1 MIDWN
6 IEMHLIIICALHIST
21 AALMPSI
28 ARIFSSSK
36 KVLMAA
42 PFVSLRSIDNDVNN
56 NNMEI
61 CELEREVTSIAAV
74 GPEKT
79 FRAHNFIPNSFLVP
93 QFLATNCHWQT
104 IIGSR
109 ALQNKIFG
117 VKDRSFHAKKE
128 RILTPDGD
136 FFDVEFTEDYQNA
149 KGLVIISHG
158 LESSARGEHVSSF
171 AKGFISKGFGC
182 CLVNYRGCSG
192 EPNRYY
198 KILTVHTTVSIVI
211 LAINFLPSRR
221 VGAYHLGF
229 TTDLKQLISELNLRH
244 PNLKLFLCGFSL
256 GGNVSLKLLGEL
268 GSAARTEMNLLGAA
282 VTCVPFDPIA
292 SQGKLD
298 KGFNRAVY
306 SEVCMYVC
314 MYVCSVTYF
323 IFILYICVWVY
334 WVDGNKFMYVCMYV
348 CMCIGGRT

>member
-1 MIDWN
+1 
-6 IEMHLIIICALHIST
+6 MHLIIVCALHIST

-56 NNMEI
+56 NNMEL

-104 IIGSR
+104 IIGSK

-117 VKDRSFHAKKE
+117 VKDRSFHTNKE

-198 KILTVHTTVSIVI
+198 KS
-211 LAINFLPSRR
+211 
-221 VGAYHLGF
+221 
-229 TTDLKQLISELNLRH
+229 
-244 PNLKLFLCGFSL
+244 
-256 GGNVSLKLLGEL
+256 
-268 GSAARTEMNLLGAA
+268 
-282 VTCVPFDPIA
+282 
-292 SQGKLD
+292 
-298 KGFNRAVY
+298 
-306 SEVCMYVC
+306 
-314 MYVCSVTYF
+314 
-323 IFILYICVWVY
+323 
-334 WVDGNKFMYVCMYV
+334 
-348 CMCIGGRT
+348 